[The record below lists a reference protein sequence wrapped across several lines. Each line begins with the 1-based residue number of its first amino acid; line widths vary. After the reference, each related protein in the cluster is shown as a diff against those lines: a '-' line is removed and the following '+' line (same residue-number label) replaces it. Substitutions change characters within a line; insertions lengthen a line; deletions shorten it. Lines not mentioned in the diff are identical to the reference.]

1 MLHDNLM
8 PLLNHAK
15 LTAAEILE
23 IERELGAQKNLQDV
37 MEWALSQ
44 PAGTF
49 VPQVVAQVVVQD
61 EFSHDVIVPWRN
73 GLTLVY
79 DTT

>member
-1 MLHDNLM
+1 ML
-8 PLLNHAK
+8 LLNHAQ
-15 LTAAEILE
+15 LSEAEILE
-23 IERELGAQKNLQDV
+23 IDSELRAQENLQDV
-37 MEWALSQ
+37 MAWALSR

-49 VPQVVAQVVVQD
+49 LPQVVAQVVVQD
-61 EFSHDVIVPWRN
+61 EFSHDVIVPWRD

>member
-1 MLHDNLM
+1 MHNC
-8 PLLNHAK
+8 PRRQ
-15 LTAAEILE
+15 ILE
-23 IERELGAQKNLQDV
+23 IECELGAQENLQNV
-37 MEWALSQ
+37 MQWALSQ

-49 VPQVVAQVVVQD
+49 IPQVVAQVVVQD
-61 EFSHDVIVPWRN
+61 EFSHDVIVPWRG